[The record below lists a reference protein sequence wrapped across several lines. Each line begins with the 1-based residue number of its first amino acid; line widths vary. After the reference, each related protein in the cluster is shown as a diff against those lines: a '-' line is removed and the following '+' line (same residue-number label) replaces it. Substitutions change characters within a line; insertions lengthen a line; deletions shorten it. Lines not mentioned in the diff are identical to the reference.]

1 MIRLL
6 DFIHHPSF
14 LTHNVSEIRS
24 IFFSNLGP
32 SSTKDFRFW
41 HFEGNEVSC
50 WKVVCLENWDNG
62 QNLSD
67 VLHYSQNNSN
77 FV

>member
-50 WKVVCLENWDNG
+50 
-62 QNLSD
+62 
-67 VLHYSQNNSN
+67 
-77 FV
+77 